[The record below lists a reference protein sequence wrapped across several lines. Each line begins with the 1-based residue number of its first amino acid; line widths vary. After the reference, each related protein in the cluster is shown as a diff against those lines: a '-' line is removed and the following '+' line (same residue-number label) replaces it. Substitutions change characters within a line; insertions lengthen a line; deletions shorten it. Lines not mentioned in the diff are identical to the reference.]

1 VVVCSFDAVIVF
13 GYSIDDIEFVVKFC
27 IVSLYH
33 WHFFCIE
40 LVLLSI
46 FWYNNR
52 MILYIDTT
60 NGTHIIIA
68 LAQKATVLEHK
79 KIKAKYRQS
88 EKLLVEINKMVSE
101 TFDRFRKPLKVHKNV
116 DLKLIQ
122 GIVVVNGP
130 GQFTATRI
138 GVATANALSYALNI
152 KITSLRADEFGS
164 IEDMVSNGWEKLK
177 KIKNKS
183 IIEPVYDREPN
194 ITISEI

>member
-1 VVVCSFDAVIVF
+1 
-13 GYSIDDIEFVVKFC
+13 
-27 IVSLYH
+27 
-33 WHFFCIE
+33 
-40 LVLLSI
+40 
-46 FWYNNR
+46 